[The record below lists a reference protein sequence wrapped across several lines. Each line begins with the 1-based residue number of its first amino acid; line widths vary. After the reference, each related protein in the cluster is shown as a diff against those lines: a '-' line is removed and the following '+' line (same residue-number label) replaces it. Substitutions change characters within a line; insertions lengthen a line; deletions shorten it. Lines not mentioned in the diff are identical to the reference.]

1 MYDGDEKKLLWREN
15 MMKLTFTEN
24 GLKTE
29 LPYGELHISPKDEHG
44 FRPFQ
49 LMVASVS
56 ACSLSVFRQVLQK
69 QRVQF
74 EELYVEAEVSRKE
87 DEANRIE
94 QIDLTFTIKGE
105 NLKEERL
112 KKSLE
117 VSSKNCSM
125 VRSVQDSI
133 RIVKHLEIV

>member
-1 MYDGDEKKLLWREN
+1 
-15 MMKLTFTEN
+15 MMKLAFTEN

-29 LPYGELHISPKDEHG
+29 LPYGELHISPEDEHG